1 MRFLN
6 SSNLLAN
13 FTEHTRTLRLY
24 PRPVV
29 AFQHNS
35 FLRSRPRH
43 SAFINK
49 LCQTQAVEF
58 FGEWLL
64 VPSNL
69 AFQRIH
75 TGLVDPTVIG
85 DKFKWFAHNL
95 DPVSFIVWD
104 NLSSLN
110 TALKCLAENETLA
123 TDESGSDS
131 DGGSSSSSF
140 SSLSELGLSRD
151 RGGETEARQ
160 DAESAS
166 QHSSLESSKPITSLM
181 NSGLDPDTVYD
192 PPKSLQ
198 VGF

>member
-1 MRFLN
+1 M
-6 SSNLLAN
+6 
-13 FTEHTRTLRLY
+13 
-24 PRPVV
+24 
-29 AFQHNS
+29 
-35 FLRSRPRH
+35 
-43 SAFINK
+43 
-49 LCQTQAVEF
+49 
-58 FGEWLL
+58 
-64 VPSNL
+64 
-69 AFQRIH
+69 
-75 TGLVDPTVIG
+75 IG

-151 RGGETEARQ
+151 RGGETQTRQ

>member
-1 MRFLN
+1 M
-6 SSNLLAN
+6 
-13 FTEHTRTLRLY
+13 
-24 PRPVV
+24 
-29 AFQHNS
+29 
-35 FLRSRPRH
+35 
-43 SAFINK
+43 
-49 LCQTQAVEF
+49 
-58 FGEWLL
+58 
-64 VPSNL
+64 
-69 AFQRIH
+69 
-75 TGLVDPTVIG
+75 IG

-140 SSLSELGLSRD
+140 SSLSELGMSRE
-151 RGGETEARQ
+151 RGCETEARLE
-160 DAESAS
+160 AESTS
-166 QHSSLESSKPITSLM
+166 QQPSLESSKPITALM